1 VTVCAI
7 GLRHVSR
14 LELVC
19 RREWSYDCVGCRTA
33 CVSSRSRCWR
43 ALIECRCRDSQRVS
57 AARRLCLRDAA
68 IDRGFASTPRLWV
81 IVWLCLS
88 SPHLHTTDDATRT
101 ARARLCDVVVGGVA
115 GCVASLHAHTSRL
128 PLAQLQSRV
137 AGVGDR
143 VVSAAMVVRSL
154 AAGGLLPR
162 PLAAVA
168 VQLLPVLCAR
178 DAAEVLRVT
187 VGASALAH
195 AAGAA
200 TALPLTEARR
210 QLLAIVYSN
219 IEHAAPL
226 YARLLAV

>member
-1 VTVCAI
+1 
-7 GLRHVSR
+7 
-14 LELVC
+14 
-19 RREWSYDCVGCRTA
+19 
-33 CVSSRSRCWR
+33 
-43 ALIECRCRDSQRVS
+43 VS

-88 SPHLHTTDDATRT
+88 SPHLHATDEVTRT

-128 PLAQLQSRV
+128 PLAQLQS
-137 AGVGDR
+137 GDR